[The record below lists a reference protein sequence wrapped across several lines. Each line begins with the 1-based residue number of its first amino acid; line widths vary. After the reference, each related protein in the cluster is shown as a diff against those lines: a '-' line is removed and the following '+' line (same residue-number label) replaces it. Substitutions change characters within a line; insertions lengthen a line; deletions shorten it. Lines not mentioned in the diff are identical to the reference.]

1 MPTAA
6 IPTTRMI
13 MMAMTLR
20 SLLYLAISCAVFL
33 EPWFWLPG
41 QIVGEYS
48 QQAYAMTPLST
59 LSFRDRVM
67 VSGKRVNVLDL
78 CEAEKLPED
87 WQVHLAG
94 IDIGAAPEGNAVK
107 TINMDNMRIYV
118 RQLLESQGLN
128 PDKVEVRLPDRI
140 NIERRRQI
148 ISKGQIEEIVRQH
161 IQKTTSTK
169 SEDVHVEAVGMGD
182 PLVVPD
188 GALSWEIQNPLHD
201 QASGTT
207 ALTIQFYVNGTGS
220 LSSRVVS
227 KVQVVQKV
235 VCAARNMKRD
245 EIIGSGDLKFL
256 RINIAHHPERF
267 LTDFEQVVG
276 KRLTADV
283 TTNQPVDT
291 EALDKA
297 VTVKRGSTVIVVYN
311 RDGLNLTAKGQ
322 AKEDGTLGDTVKVI
336 NMDSKRAMLCRV
348 LDPHT
353 VEVVP

>member
-1 MPTAA
+1 
-6 IPTTRMI
+6 
-13 MMAMTLR
+13 
-20 SLLYLAISCAVFL
+20 
-33 EPWFWLPG
+33 
-41 QIVGEYS
+41 
-48 QQAYAMTPLST
+48 
-59 LSFRDRVM
+59 
-67 VSGKRVNVLDL
+67 
-78 CEAEKLPED
+78 
-87 WQVHLAG
+87 
-94 IDIGAAPEGNAVK
+94 
-107 TINMDNMRIYV
+107 
-118 RQLLESQGLN
+118 
-128 PDKVEVRLPDRI
+128 
-140 NIERRRQI
+140 
-148 ISKGQIEEIVRQH
+148 
-161 IQKTTSTK
+161 
-169 SEDVHVEAVGMGD
+169 
-182 PLVVPD
+182 
-188 GALSWEIQNPLHD
+188 
-201 QASGTT
+201 T